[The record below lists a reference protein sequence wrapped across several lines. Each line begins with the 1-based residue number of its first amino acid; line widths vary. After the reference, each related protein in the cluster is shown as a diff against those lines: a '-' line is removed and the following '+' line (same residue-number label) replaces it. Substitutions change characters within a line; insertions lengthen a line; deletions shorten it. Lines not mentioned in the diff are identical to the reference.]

1 MTAPRRPPTVACAGA
16 AGAALLTVLA
26 LVPAAAQAKT
36 VTVSRTGHAV
46 TLDVDDRLVLK
57 LGENPSTAFEWIT
70 VRRPAFLRLVSSTYV
85 PGEKATM
92 NVGAGGYR
100 YYRMRALRPGTGTV
114 RLVYRRTFDPQPGDR
129 RFEVRVTVRE
139 PSL

>member
-1 MTAPRRPPTVACAGA
+1 MPARAATTALLAVAALALATAPA
-16 AGAALLTVLA
+16 AG
-26 LVPAAAQAKT
+26 AKT
-36 VTVSRTGHAV
+36 VTVTKTGQAV
-46 TLDVDDRLVLK
+46 TLHVDDRLVLK

-92 NVGAGGYR
+92 NVGGGGYR

-114 RLVYRRTFDPQPGDR
+114 RLVYRRTFDPQPRDR
-129 RFEVRVTVRE
+129 RFTVEVTVK
-139 PSL
+139 

>member
-1 MTAPRRPPTVACAGA
+1 MPARHPLTLVLGPAVV
-16 AGAALLTVLA
+16 ALLVA
-26 LVPAAAQAKT
+26 APAAHART
-36 VTVSRTGHAV
+36 VTVAKTGQAV

-114 RLVYRRTFDPQPGDR
+114 RLVYRRTFDPQARDR
-129 RFEVRVTVRE
+129 RFTVRVTVRE
-139 PSL
+139 PQG